1 MKPSPLRLDWVCYP
15 RLSYEARMQ
24 EAKPSPV
31 PTRIKAAVM
40 FTADGLHFADL
51 CLESAGDSGSAYTF
65 SVQVVATFGFD
76 RDIALQSYRC
86 RPVDLPHILSA
97 NVARVLYSGARE
109 LLATATGRA
118 PHGPLMI
125 ESVLIEPHD
134 VEISSREP
142 MEVILREV
150 FGVEDPEKEST
161 SRDGK
166 REARKKSQG

>member
-1 MKPSPLRLDWVCYP
+1 M
-15 RLSYEARMQ
+15 E
-24 EAKPSPV
+24 ETKPSPV

-51 CLESAGDSGSAYTF
+51 SLESADDGSSAYTF

-150 FGVEDPEKEST
+150 FGVEGPGKDERALPKEST

-166 REARKKSQG
+166 RGTRKKPQG